1 MRKIQRKIDSKIGPL
16 YLVVTSKALH
26 GVFWREQ
33 NSISYEDEN
42 SHAESKMLDKVVMQI
57 NEYLSGTRKK
67 FDLILELEGTEFQKR
82 VWTELQRIPYGKT
95 CSYKDLAKK
104 LNDQNASRAV
114 GTANGKNPI
123 SLIVPC
129 HRVIA
134 SDGTLG
140 GYAGGLEI
148 KHKLLSLEKI
158 NN

>member
-1 MRKIQRKIDSKIGPL
+1 
-16 YLVVTSKALH
+16 
-26 GVFWREQ
+26 
-33 NSISYEDEN
+33 
-42 SHAESKMLDKVVMQI
+42 MLDKVVMQI

-82 VWTELQRIPYGKT
+82 VWTELQRIPYVKT

-114 GTANGKNPI
+114 GAANGKNPI

-129 HRVIA
+129 HRVIS